1 MKTGGECWE
10 KIKIGVVF
18 HYTHIQNVEKKEN
31 YFLKK
36 KKLKKESNINPEHNK
51 ENKKHRVENFK

>member
-18 HYTHIQNVEKKEN
+18 HYTHIQNVEKKGDF
-31 YFLKK
+31 FLRKRN
-36 KKLKKESNINPEHNK
+36 LKRKAI
-51 ENKKHRVENFK
+51 